1 MVSLSRLDRVLRGT
15 SEVLTLPE
23 LEALLKRPERPRAY
37 IGYEPS
43 GRLTVGQLVTV
54 RKVQDLVQA
63 GFDVTVY
70 LADWHALINDKLG
83 GSLERIRA
91 AGEVMQGVFRSL
103 GTPEEVRFRWAS
115 DLLRGEGYWTRVVRV
130 AKSMSL
136 ARAKRAMTILG
147 RREEE
152 ADLDLAKMLYPA
164 MQVADI
170 FELPVDL
177 AYAGMDQRKAHVL
190 AREVAHHHHW
200 PVPVAIHTPLISS
213 LRGGGR
219 MNPTD
224 GGIPQAKMS
233 KSDPASTIPIPAS
246 RELVEERL
254 RGAFCPPREVEGNPV
269 VELALHVV
277 FPWEG
282 ALEIEAPRTAGPAKR
297 YTGAD
302 EFQDA
307 WKRGEVHPA
316 DLKAAVSRSLQRI
329 LEPANRY
336 FENSPRMLQALDAEG
351 PEKAG

>member
-1 MVSLSRLDRVLRGT
+1 
-15 SEVLTLPE
+15 
-23 LEALLKRPERPRAY
+23 
-37 IGYEPS
+37 
-43 GRLTVGQLVTV
+43 
-54 RKVQDLVQA
+54 
-63 GFDVTVY
+63 
-70 LADWHALINDKLG
+70 
-83 GSLERIRA
+83 
-91 AGEVMQGVFRSL
+91 
-103 GTPEEVRFRWAS
+103 
-115 DLLRGEGYWTRVVRV
+115 
-130 AKSMSL
+130 
-136 ARAKRAMTILG
+136 
-147 RREEE
+147 
-152 ADLDLAKMLYPA
+152 
-164 MQVADI
+164 
-170 FELPVDL
+170 
-177 AYAGMDQRKAHVL
+177 
-190 AREVAHHHHW
+190 
-200 PVPVAIHTPLISS
+200 
-213 LRGGGR
+213 

-329 LEPANRY
+329 LEPAKPLLR
-336 FENSPRMLQALDAEG
+336 ELTPDAPGPRRRGPGKGRLTSGARRAPSLRGRFLFGEPPGRTLPAAVGQVAKVSQSQA
-351 PEKAG
+351 